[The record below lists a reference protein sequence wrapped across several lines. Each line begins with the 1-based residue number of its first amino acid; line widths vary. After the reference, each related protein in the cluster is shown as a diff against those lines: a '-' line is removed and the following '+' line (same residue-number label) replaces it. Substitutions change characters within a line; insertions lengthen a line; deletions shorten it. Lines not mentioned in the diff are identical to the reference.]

1 MAVRAVMLT
10 PTVIGVTLTVID
22 KWHAI
27 TFDVADNHKNSKS
40 GSLGNDC
47 VQPRLHALLIVHLG

>member
-1 MAVRAVMLT
+1 MLT

-27 TFDVADNHKNSKS
+27 TFDVADNHINSKS